1 MYLLGARSSLRMS
14 SPRPACEHHSR
25 ILQDGGGYLYRDGC
39 APGAGRAG
47 TATWVLVDQGE
58 WSGAE
63 WQWRW
68 WEEGKRQAKSTRVQR
83 RDLGHTRETGAKTGR
98 SNRAAGDNNSNRHVR
113 CMYRVPNSRWIFYQQ
128 PWYWVR
134 CIMLCGGTKGLAGSG
149 DGDGERVSCM
159 EPWFGARLGRA
170 SCGGWS
176 RYSGQGSGQWF
187 KVQRRSSGGW
197 CSYMKLFS
205 C

>member
-1 MYLLGARSSLRMS
+1 MDDDDGCGWVTKVMYLLGQDLHCGCRARGQ
-14 SPRPACEHHSR
+14 PVNIAVGFC
-25 ILQDGGGYLYRDGC
+25 IDGGGYLYREGC

-113 CMYRVPNSRWIFYQQ
+113 CMYRVPDSRRIFYLR

-134 CIMLCGGTKGLAGSG
+134 CIMLCGGTKGPAGSG

-170 SCGGWS
+170 SYGGWS
-176 RYSGQGSGQWF
+176 RYSGRGT
-187 KVQRRSSGGW
+187 VVEV
-197 CSYMKLFS
+197 L
-205 C
+205 